1 VNCYTNQVVLAR
13 VLSLACV
20 AGLVGSTAW
29 VGGCQH
35 NDSIGK
41 QQLLLD
47 NARKQGITFYNAGD
61 YANAAGSLQNAVR
74 QDPRDYQAF
83 YYLGLS
89 YDAMGSYQ
97 QAIGSFNSS
106 LDMIQKDREG
116 KLDKGSRLK
125 IVEGLA
131 GSIAKSDNRE
141 REIATIVGRVNNRDN
156 AQDWLIL
163 AKTYRNMGD
172 ADAAIDAY
180 NRANKLEPR
189 NFIIAKDYGLY
200 LEGTGQTTKA
210 EQMLKS
216 AYRIDS
222 TDTQVADALRRLG
235 IVPGPS
241 LNSNSASAPRD

>member
-1 VNCYTNQVVLAR
+1 MNRSNVLAR
-13 VLSLACV
+13 LLTLTCIT
-20 AGLVGSTAW
+20 GLVGSTAL
-29 VGGCQH
+29 VTGCQH
-35 NDSIGK
+35 NDAIGK

-47 NARKQGITFYNAGD
+47 NARKQGITYYEAGD

-74 QDPRDYQAF
+74 QDPRDYLAF
-83 YYLGLS
+83 YYLGMS
-89 YDAMGSYQ
+89 YDGLTSYQ
-97 QAIGSFNSS
+97 QAIGSFNSA

-116 KLDKGSRLK
+116 KFDKSTRLK
-125 IVEGLA
+125 IINGLA

-141 REIATIVGRVNNRDN
+141 REIATILQRVNSRDN
-156 AQDWLIL
+156 AQDWFIL

-172 ADAAIDAY
+172 ADAAMDAY

-200 LEGTGQTTKA
+200 LEGTGQAAKA

-222 TDTQVADALRRLG
+222 SDNQVADALRRLG